1 MRHGR
6 RVAVAAA
13 ALVAAG
19 CGGQRLSER
28 QSPQPVDLL
37 PDLVASPPT
46 HVMTGTLYAG
56 GRFHSYLG
64 FNTRVTNRGRG
75 LLDILGR
82 RRPGMRIMVA
92 DQVVHR
98 SSGRPRV
105 VRSVAWLRFHRSDHD
120 HWHLLPFADY
130 QLVRADGR
138 PFRIRGRK
146 QGFCIAGIRV
156 GVGRPGGTMPSA
168 CGEGRPNATSVR
180 ERLSVGSA
188 DEYGRFL
195 EGQSI
200 SLDRVPPGRYYLVL
214 RLNGSRR
221 LLESNYANDVA
232 TALLRIASRGGPK
245 TVRTL
250 RTCRRPP
257 PCSARLRH
265 SS

>member
-1 MRHGR
+1 MRRGF
-6 RVAVAAA
+6 VAVAAA

-19 CGGQRLSER
+19 CGGHRLSER
-28 QSPQPVDLL
+28 HSAKPIDLL

-75 LLDILGR
+75 LLDIAGR
-82 RRPGMRIMVA
+82 RPPGARIMVA

-98 SSGRPRV
+98 ASGPPRR

-130 QLVRADGR
+130 RLVSADGR
-138 PFRIRGRK
+138 PFRLRGRK
-146 QGFCIAGIRV
+146 QGFCIAGFRV
-156 GVGRPGGTMPSA
+156 GVGGPEANMPSA
-168 CGEGRPNATSVR
+168 CGEGKPNARTVR
-180 ERLSVGSA
+180 ERLAVGSA

-214 RLNGSRR
+214 RINESRR
-221 LLESNYANDVA
+221 LRESNYSNDVA
-232 TALLRIASRGGPK
+232 TALLRIASGGGPK
-245 TVRTL
+245 TVRML
-250 RTCRRPP
+250 RTCRRSP
-257 PCSARLRH
+257 PCSGRLRH
-265 SS
+265 PS